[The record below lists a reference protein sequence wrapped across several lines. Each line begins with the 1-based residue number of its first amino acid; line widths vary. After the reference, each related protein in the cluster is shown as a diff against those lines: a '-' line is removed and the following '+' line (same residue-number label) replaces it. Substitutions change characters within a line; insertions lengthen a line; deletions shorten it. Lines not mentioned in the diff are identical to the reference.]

1 MRSWIKDPIL
11 LKNKE
16 YLGIVFLFKTMVYD
30 YKYADLDPIE
40 RSCVSYILVN
50 WRNVIETAS
59 VAVTKDVEDIVNK
72 FIEENSMQ
80 VMNDLITAIVNAEM
94 ISERIQSMAE
104 GI

>member
-1 MRSWIKDPIL
+1 MRSWIKEPII

-16 YLGIVFLFKTMVYD
+16 DLGIIFLFKTMVYD
-30 YKYADLDPIE
+30 YEYADLDPIE
-40 RSCVSYILVN
+40 KSCITYILVN
-50 WRNVIETAS
+50 WRNVVETAS

-72 FIEENSMQ
+72 FIEGKSIQ
-80 VMNDLITAIVNAEM
+80 VMNDLVTAVANAEM

>member
-16 YLGIVFLFKTMVYD
+16 DLGIIFLFKTMVYD
-30 YKYADLDPIE
+30 YEYADLDPIE
-40 RSCVSYILVN
+40 KSCVTYILVN
-50 WRNVIETAS
+50 WRNVVGTAS
-59 VAVTKDVEDIVNK
+59 IAVTKDVEDIVNK
-72 FIEENSMQ
+72 FIEGKSIQ
-80 VMNDLITAIVNAEM
+80 VMNDLVTAVANAEM

>member
-16 YLGIVFLFKTMVYD
+16 DLGIVFLFKTMVYD

-40 RSCVSYILVN
+40 RSCVTYILVN
-50 WRNVIETAS
+50 WRNVVETAS

-80 VMNDLITAIVNAEM
+80 VMNDLVNAITNAEM
-94 ISERIQSMAE
+94 ISERIQSMSE
-104 GI
+104 GF

>member
-16 YLGIVFLFKTMVYD
+16 DLGIVFLFKTMVYD

-40 RSCVSYILVN
+40 RSCITYILVN
-50 WRNVIETAS
+50 WRNVVETAS

-80 VMNDLITAIVNAEM
+80 VMNDLVNAIANAEM
-94 ISERIQSMAE
+94 ISERIQSMSE
-104 GI
+104 GF

>member
-16 YLGIVFLFKTMVYD
+16 DLGIVSLFKTLVYD

-40 RSCVSYILVN
+40 KSCITYILVN
-50 WRNVIETAS
+50 WRNVVETAS
-59 VAVTKDVEDIVNK
+59 VAVTKD
-72 FIEENSMQ
+72 IEENLMQ
-80 VMNDLITAIVNAEM
+80 VMNDLVNAIVNAEM

-104 GI
+104 GF

>member
-16 YLGIVFLFKTMVYD
+16 DLGIVFLFKTLVYD

-40 RSCVSYILVN
+40 RSCVTYILVN
-50 WRNVIETAS
+50 WRNVVETAS

-80 VMNDLITAIVNAEM
+80 VMNDLVTAIANVEM

>member
-11 LKNKE
+11 LKNRE
-16 YLGIVFLFKTMVYD
+16 DLGIVFLFKTMVYD

-50 WRNVIETAS
+50 WRNVVETAS

-80 VMNDLITAIVNAEM
+80 VMNDLVTAIANAEM

>member
-16 YLGIVFLFKTMVYD
+16 DLGMVFLFKTMVYD
-30 YKYADLDPIE
+30 YMYADLDPIE
-40 RSCVSYILVN
+40 KSCITYILVN
-50 WRNVIETAS
+50 WRNVVETAS

-80 VMNDLITAIVNAEM
+80 VMNDLVNAIANAEI
-94 ISERIQSMAE
+94 ISERIQYLSE
-104 GI
+104 GF